1 MYHLNVLVPTR
12 TGTSSGPSL
21 QVVCFRS
28 ETCYPAAVYLA
39 VRDTPISFPSCSQL
53 QEIPG
58 FVHANGQ
65 DGQDRTSSTTHWQLR
80 LMTELITPGVGDQI
94 PAQRLWDKVRQDQR
108 TFPTADLVT
117 LAFIMATL
125 VHALRHPSAEFL
137 LLGCTTCPWHS
148 PSHWHL
154 FTGEEFCT
162 FTHAHSISP
171 CGHQCSGK
179 PPWETPYTW
188 RFKSENLLCPWANCP
203 LPMSRTGFKSPP
215 RWLLSTTIPIFKNKS
230 RQSLKSPCKDFFN
243 SSLYFWGLVWSHH
256 KNTQLGWKN
265 QSHKRRKNLRN
276 HVLLNALLAIYLISY
291 PHVVDEYYPARSFL
305 LVHIPIPLV
314 RSNFADWLYHFICPI
329 LLICCIWLY
338 HVKKSCPPGWL
349 KSLVPCSSR
358 PKKTRNGRHFGMWI
372 TTHLNHQTYTYN
384 LVIWYS
390 HP

>member
-58 FVHANGQ
+58 FCTCKRSGRSGQ
-65 DGQDRTSSTTHWQLR
+65 DIFHNSLAASPHDRIDHTWRWGPDTCPTTVGQSQ
-80 LMTELITPGVGDQI
+80 
-94 PAQRLWDKVRQDQR
+94 QDQR

-188 RFKSENLLCPWANCP
+188 RFKSEILLCPWANCP

-256 KNTQLGWKN
+256 KNTQLGWRINPTKEEEKSSKSRIAECFIGYLSDILPSCCRWILSS
-265 QSHKRRKNLRN
+265 QVFLACSYSDSTCEIQLCWLVVSFYLSHF
-276 HVLLNALLAIYLISY
+276 VDLLYM
-291 PHVVDEYYPARSFL
+291 VV
-305 LVHIPIPLV
+305 
-314 RSNFADWLYHFICPI
+314 
-329 LLICCIWLY
+329 
-338 HVKKSCPPGWL
+338 SC
-349 KSLVPCSSR
+349 
-358 PKKTRNGRHFGMWI
+358 
-372 TTHLNHQTYTYN
+372 
-384 LVIWYS
+384 
-390 HP
+390 